1 MSMQA
6 LEKGSSL
13 IEVMIAM
20 TILAIGILGLGY
32 LQANATM
39 YFGSA
44 AVNSNAAF
52 AANAMLA
59 NVWGGGNS
67 NVTAFNGVDTADP
80 GTWPTSG
87 VAALAVSNWAQVVQ
101 TTLPHGRGMV
111 QVLNAN
117 GGACQQPPCTATVS
131 ITWTGTSGTQSYAAS
146 DYIIQP

>member
-1 MSMQA
+1 MHA

-32 LQANATM
+32 LQANAM
-39 YFGSA
+39 KYFGSA
-44 AVNSNAAF
+44 AINSNAAF

-59 NVWGGGNS
+59 DVWGGGNS
-67 NVTAFNGVDTADP
+67 NVTAYNGVDTADT

-87 VAALAVSNWAQVVQ
+87 VAALAVSNWAQEVQ
-101 TTLPHGRGMV
+101 STLPHGRGMV
-111 QVLNAN
+111 QVLDAN

-146 DYIIQP
+146 EYIIQP